1 MGEREAEEKEKV
13 DVWIDTDPA
22 IGIPDCDVDD
32 GLALIQAFHSPEL
45 RIRGVSAVF
54 GNAPLRQAYPLAQEV
69 CDLFGPKGLPVFR
82 GAASK
87 DELARENAAV
97 RGLAGALELAPLT
110 VLALGPLTNV
120 GSLLALRP
128 DLAPRIESIVMVA
141 ARRPG
146 LEFFSTKTQKD
157 PFPDFNFE
165 CDPGAMQCVLD
176 SEVDIVFAPWEV
188 SSHAWLTAED
198 LDMLAAA
205 SDAGAYIAERSR
217 QWLSVW
223 TDTLGAPGFN
233 PFDTLAVGWLTH
245 PEMMECFE
253 GPVWIEDATP
263 VGDAP
268 AKPLLHV
275 DPNPGNADRSRRA
288 LYCQRPSPAFKPMLL
303 SRLRAPAA

>member
-1 MGEREAEEKEKV
+1 M

-22 IGIPDCDVDD
+22 IGIPNCDVDD

-45 RIRGVSAVF
+45 HVRGVSAVF
-54 GNAPLRQAYPLAQEV
+54 GNAPLKEAYPLAREV
-69 CDLFGPKGLPVFR
+69 CSLFGPKGLLVLP
-82 GAASK
+82 GATSK
-87 DELARENAAV
+87 DELAHENAAV
-97 RGLAGALELAPLT
+97 RGLASALELAPLT
-110 VLALGPLTNV
+110 VLALGPLTNI

-165 CDPGAMQCVLD
+165 CDPKAMQHVLD
-176 SEVDIVFAPWEV
+176 SDIDIVFAPWEV

-198 LDMLAAA
+198 LDALALA
-205 SDAGAYIAERSR
+205 SESGAYIAERSR

-223 TDTLGAPGFN
+223 TDSLGAPGFN
-233 PFDTLAVGWLTH
+233 PFDTLAVAWLTH
-245 PEMMECFE
+245 PEMMECFT
-253 GPVWIEDATP
+253 GPVWIEEAPSVGAT
-263 VGDAP
+263 
-268 AKPLLHV
+268 PLLHV
-275 DPNPGNADRSRRA
+275 DPEPRGTERARRA
-288 LYCQRPSPAFKPMLL
+288 LYCQRPSPDFKPMLL